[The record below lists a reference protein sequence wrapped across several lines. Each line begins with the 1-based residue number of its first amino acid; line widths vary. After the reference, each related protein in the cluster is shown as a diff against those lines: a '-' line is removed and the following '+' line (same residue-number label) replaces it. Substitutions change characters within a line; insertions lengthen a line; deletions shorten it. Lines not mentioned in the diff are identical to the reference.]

1 VAGVRAVQSVC
12 TEMVR
17 AIMHVTGKYLKVFL
31 AQGDRRISAIEMY
44 TVLFPEE

>member
-1 VAGVRAVQSVC
+1 MAGMRAVQSVC

-17 AIMHVTGKYLKVFL
+17 AIMHVPSKYLKVSL
-31 AQGDRRISAIEMY
+31 AQGDRRVSAIEMY